1 MRTQLL
7 SVMIH
12 LLFLGSLL
20 TTLMWYTLND
30 KTMKFHRYQPKM
42 KSASRSLASCKSC
55 GNNIKEALEIYSQTW
70 RKQEHNYQNF
80 SSQLSSKCNGSE
92 AAIITQKN
100 TPLGSKIVFDGE
112 RWRTHQV
119 DQGMFNNFAK
129 ENPFPKKKWHTCA
142 VVGNSGI
149 LGNSNCGKMIDSAQ
163 FVIRCNLPPL
173 TDEYKKDV
181 GIKTNLV
188 TANPTIFLRKYGGLN
203 GRRLPLME
211 KLRIYG
217 NSLLLLPPF
226 SFAMNTA
233 VSLRVLYT
241 IEDFGGPVQPVFINP
256 DYLYNVSLFWRSQGL
271 KAVRPSTGII
281 MASLALELCENV
293 DLYGF
298 WPFAVHP
305 YNFHELSNHYYDDQK
320 VTSFHAMPV
329 EFKLLL
335 QLHSQGV
342 LRMNLGD
349 CEPDDY

>member
-30 KTMKFHRYQPKM
+30 RIMKHYRREPKM
-42 KSASRSLASCKSC
+42 KSAARKSCKNC
-55 GNNIKEALEIYSQTW
+55 GEDIEKALKIYSKAW
-70 RKQEHNYQNF
+70 KKQEDYYQNF
-80 SSQLSSKCNGSE
+80 SSKLSRECNGSE
-92 AAIITQKN
+92 MALITQMN
-100 TPLGSKIVFDGE
+100 TPLGSKIVFNGDKSKT
-112 RWRTHQV
+112 RQV
-119 DQGMFNNFAK
+119 DQEMFDHFFK
-129 ENPFPKKKWHTCA
+129 ENPFPKKKWRTCA
-142 VVGNSGI
+142 VVGNGGI
-149 LGNSNCGKMIDSAQ
+149 LGNSNCGKMIDSAE

-181 GIKTNLV
+181 GVKTNLV
-188 TANPTIFLRKYGGLN
+188 TANPSIFVHKYGGLN
-203 GRRLPLME
+203 GHRLPLIE
-211 KLRIYG
+211 KLRSYG
-217 NSLLLLPPF
+217 NSLLLLPSF

-241 IEDFGGPVQPVFINP
+241 VEDFGGPVQPVFINP

-305 YNFHELSNHYYDDQK
+305 YNFHELTNHYYDSQK
-320 VTSFHAMPV
+320 VASYHAMPV

-342 LRMNLGD
+342 IRLNLGD